1 MLTFVLFQ
9 FGPAGH
15 EISLPPISFVPPPPP
30 PPPPLPPPP
39 LHSPPPPAPAPPA
52 HVLSPSLSSPAEA
65 FDKQIRARSAAVFKQ
80 AEVDRIRRRSFPHMC
95 PGRMQEAKA
104 AIPPLRPVEAMVLGW
119 SSSSG
124 WFPYIFLGAVDRI

>member
-15 EISLPPISFVPPPPP
+15 EISLPPISFVPPPP

-80 AEVDRIRRRSFPHMC
+80 ADVDRMR
-95 PGRMQEAKA
+95 PGSPTCAQGRWN
-104 AIPPLRPVEAMVLGW
+104 PTC
-119 SSSSG
+119 
-124 WFPYIFLGAVDRI
+124 